1 MLSESFASF
10 DAFCKQQMIEHRA
23 KFAPTKRNSGEEF
36 ASLIKCMKCLR
47 DSPFYQKYLPYKRPF
62 HAHLESLI
70 TVLFCLDVISSLWKS
85 HFRKVLRI
93 ISIEHWTSSRTMI
106 PAKSFSNCYLT
117 STNSVANF
125 SISLRSS
132 RMSPDSI
139 TVNSLYPH
147 LIEWCESWVT
157 QSVLNSKFIL
167 ALGICNLRNDVRE
180 EDRFEVTDEDLSEPR
195 STKRR
200 GLDRSHPNPHGLRW
214 AAKLPI
220 SEQSVGYLS
229 LTFLVI

>member
-70 TVLFCLDVISSLWKS
+70 TVLYCLDVISSLWKS

-117 STNSVANF
+117 STSSALGF
-125 SISLRSS
+125 STSLQSS
-132 RMSPDSI
+132 RTSPNSI

-157 QSVLNSKFIL
+157 QSVLNSKFIFQL
-167 ALGICNLRNDVRE
+167 SE
-180 EDRFEVTDEDLSEPR
+180 YVTSEMMSEKKTDLKSQMKISANQDPPNDEDLIDLIRIHMAFVE
-195 STKRR
+195 
-200 GLDRSHPNPHGLRW
+200 LRNFRL
-214 AAKLPI
+214 ANR
-220 SEQSVGYLS
+220 V
-229 LTFLVI
+229 

>member
-10 DAFCKQQMIEHRA
+10 DAFCKQQMIEHRT
-23 KFAPTKRNSGEEF
+23 KFVPTKRNSGEEF

-70 TVLFCLDVISSLWKS
+70 TVFLSWSDRQFWKL
-85 HFRKVLRI
+85 HFRKVPRI
-93 ISIEHWTSSRTMI
+93 ISIEHWTLSRMMI
-106 PAKSFSNCYLT
+106 PAKSFSNCCLT
-117 STNSVANF
+117 STNNVVNF
-125 SISLRSS
+125 STSLRSS
-132 RMSPDSI
+132 RTSPNST

-147 LIEWCESWVT
+147 LIEWCELWFV
-157 QSVLNSKFIL
+157 QSVLNSEFIL

-180 EDRFEVTDEDLSEPR
+180 EDRFEVTDEDLSESR

-214 AAKLPI
+214 AAKLQI
-220 SEQSVGYLS
+220 GEQSVGYLRLS
-229 LTFLVI
+229 FFVI